1 MPVGVHLEVNMIH
14 GQIYRDQTAYEL
26 ALPPEKPETPDMSN
40 EVDALMIGSDTELVS
55 YEAFKRCAD
64 EELYDLVPDGFCID
78 LILAASRS
86 SDPAM
91 KLMAKAA
98 RKALENHAGTMLDAA
113 WEKEQGR
120 DRSNDF

>member
-1 MPVGVHLEVNMIH
+1 MPVGVHLEVNMIN

-26 ALPPEKPETPDMSN
+26 ALPPEQPETPDMSN

-64 EELYDLVPDGFCID
+64 EELYDLVPDGFCVE

-86 SDPAM
+86 SDSVI
-91 KLMAKAA
+91 KNMAKAA

>member
-26 ALPPEKPETPDMSN
+26 VLPPEQPETPDMSN
-40 EVDALMIGSDTELVS
+40 EVDELMVGSDTELVS

-64 EELYDLVPDGFCID
+64 EELYDLVPDGFCVD

-86 SDPAM
+86 SDM
-91 KLMAKAA
+91 TIRNMAKAA

-113 WEKEQGR
+113 WKKEQR
-120 DRSNDF
+120 R